1 MTAYQ
6 LARNLITTGS
16 TSTELADLTR
26 RGELEKL
33 RRGVYVQ
40 PAERMIEER
49 HRLLVASTV
58 AVGDGKSVVS
68 FGSAAVLHG
77 LPVWY
82 PAVDKV
88 HLTRIRS
95 DGGRIRSVVHRHV
108 AELGSGE
115 VCVIDGLA
123 VTSLARTFVDYA
135 RTVPL
140 GWSVAAGDQALRAGM
155 TMQDVDDQLISA
167 KARRG
172 IGRARYAGQI
182 IDAASESPG
191 ESLSR
196 VLFGE
201 AGLPMPE
208 LQVELFDDGRYVA
221 RVDFLWREFG
231 TVGEFDGLIKYGRL
245 LRPGESAAD
254 AVIREK
260 QREDKVRDLGLGVVR
275 WIWDDIFERQDLVR
289 RMTRSFGRGKPFHP

>member
-1 MTAYQ
+1 M
-6 LARNLITTGS
+6 
-16 TSTELADLTR
+16 
-26 RGELEKL
+26 
-33 RRGVYVQ
+33 V
-40 PAERMIEER
+40 EER

-82 PAVDKV
+82 PAIQKV

-95 DGGRIRSVVHRHV
+95 DGGRIRSLVHRHV
-108 AELGSGE
+108 AELDSGE
-115 VCVIDGLA
+115 DCVIDGLA

-155 TMQDVDDQLISA
+155 SMQDVDDQLTSA

-172 IGRARYAGQI
+172 IGRARYAAKI
-182 IDAASESPG
+182 IDAESESPG

-221 RVDFLWREFG
+221 RVDFLWRDFG

-275 WIWDDIFERQDLVR
+275 WIWADIFERQDLVR
-289 RMTRSFGRGKPFHP
+289 RLKRSFDRGMPFHP